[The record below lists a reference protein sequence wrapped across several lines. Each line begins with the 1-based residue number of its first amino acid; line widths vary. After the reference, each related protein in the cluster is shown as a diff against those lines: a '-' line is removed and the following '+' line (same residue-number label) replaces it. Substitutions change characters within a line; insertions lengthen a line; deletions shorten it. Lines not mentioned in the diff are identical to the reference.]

1 MMVAIAP
8 NWADVEGRVAAV
20 AAPDERPGF
29 VLVSLDLTAARAV
42 EGFISMVKPED
53 PSIQIYFPE
62 ELARELGLAP
72 GQRFALRVRRGGPE
86 KVFFIHREHVR
97 RLDP

>member
-20 AAPDERPGF
+20 ASADERPGF
-29 VLVSLDLTAARAV
+29 VRVGFDLTAAREVA
-42 EGFISMVKPED
+42 GFITMVKPED
-53 PSIQIYFPE
+53 SSIEIFFPE
-62 ELARELGLAP
+62 DLARELGLAP
-72 GQRFALRVRRGGPE
+72 GQRYALRVRRGGPE
-86 KVFFIHREHVR
+86 KLYFIHREELR